1 MSYKHA
7 LALTAFGLGAVLQG
21 CSEDDEK
28 EACTV
33 NCEDKCKAITNYVT
47 LAKDTTYEEGCGTC
61 IVGRLPSDV
70 DGDTNI
76 LKWTKAL
83 TDAVATAA
91 TDAQKA
97 LPLEALQYC
106 GAKQHVGAC
115 TGTDPVGDVST
126 KAGIDT
132 AVLALSDNCGFCYLL
147 VDVTDCAT
155 GKKSLVDCGNA
166 PELECTQDYSCHDI
180 AGAYDDLKDATDTV
194 NSVCKTCLDAEI
206 VTDTDITETTWV
218 TAWAAA
224 NADAEVLADHLL
236 HCGAEQNVGS
246 CVGADLDS
254 TTADALLTEIN
265 SENAGV
271 CEVCVHMGTF
281 AEVDSPTCRELK
293 TSLATCGAADA
304 AQDVICPECVD
315 FVVDNA
321 NCKTCLTEQLNS
333 GSDWAAPA
341 LTEEILT
348 YSDWAYVATCGAVIA
363 TDACDALDTGLL
375 ETVAATTVVQ
385 YQAAVANAAPACNA
399 CLNLSVLK
407 SGSVETASF
416 VAARI
421 ACSASVA

>member
-28 EACTV
+28 EPCTV
-33 NCEDKCKAITNYVT
+33 NCEDKCKDITDYKA
-47 LAKDTTYEEGCGTC
+47 LAKGTIYEEGCGTC

-70 DGDTNI
+70 EGDTNI
-76 LKWTKAL
+76 LKWEKAL
-83 TDAVATAA
+83 TDAVADAA
-91 TDAQKA
+91 TDVQKA

-106 GAKQHVGAC
+106 GAKQHVEAC
-115 TGTDPVGDVST
+115 DNTDSVDHVNT

-132 AVLALSDNCGFCYLL
+132 AVLELSDDNCGFCYLL

-155 GKKSLVDCGNA
+155 GKKSLTDCGNA
-166 PELECTQDYSCHDI
+166 PELKCTQDYSCHDI
-180 AGAYDDLKDATDTV
+180 AGAYDDLEDATDTV
-194 NSVCKTCLDAEI
+194 NNVCKTCLDAEI

-218 TAWAAA
+218 TAWAAT

-315 FVVDNA
+315 FAVDNA
-321 NCKTCLTEQLNS
+321 NCKTCLTEQLN
-333 GSDWAAPA
+333 GASDWAAPA
-341 LTEEILT
+341 LTDEIAS
-348 YSDWAYVATCGAVIA
+348 YADWAYVATCGAVIA
-363 TDACDALDTGLL
+363 TDACDALDEGIT
-375 ETVAATTVVQ
+375 EAATTVVE
-385 YQAAVANAAPACNA
+385 YQAAVAKAAPACNA
-399 CLNLSVLK
+399 CLNLSVLQ
-407 SGSVETASF
+407 SGAVDVGSF
-416 VAARI
+416 EDARI
-421 ACSASVA
+421 ACSPPVE